1 MARVAYVNG
10 FYRPFHEAS
19 VHIEDRGYQF
29 GDGVYEVIYFRNQ
42 RLVDECGHLDRL
54 DRSLAELSIVSPM
67 SRRALSVVLR
77 ETLQRNRLSEGIVY
91 IQVTRGV
98 ARRDHAFPHGTPP
111 SIVITVR
118 RLRPLSSAI
127 LAQGVS
133 VITLP
138 DIRWDRR
145 DIKSIGLLPNV
156 LGKQKAKEAGAYEAW
171 LVDAQGHV
179 TEGTS
184 TNAWIVTQ
192 DGALMTRPTGNAIL
206 SGITRQSLMGLAQR
220 AGVTILER
228 AFTVAEAKAAAEAF
242 LSSTTTFALPVVRID
257 DTVIGDGRPGPVTRM
272 MRIAYQ
278 NALEA
283 GELA

>member
-1 MARVAYVNG
+1 MIKR
-10 FYRPFHEAS
+10 RPT
-19 VHIEDRGYQF
+19 
-29 GDGVYEVIYFRNQ
+29 
-42 RLVDECGHLDRL
+42 
-54 DRSLAELSIVSPM
+54 
-67 SRRALSVVLR
+67 AL
-77 ETLQRNRLSEGIVY
+77 TNPNP
-91 IQVTRGV
+91 RGV

-111 SIVITVR
+111 SFVITVR